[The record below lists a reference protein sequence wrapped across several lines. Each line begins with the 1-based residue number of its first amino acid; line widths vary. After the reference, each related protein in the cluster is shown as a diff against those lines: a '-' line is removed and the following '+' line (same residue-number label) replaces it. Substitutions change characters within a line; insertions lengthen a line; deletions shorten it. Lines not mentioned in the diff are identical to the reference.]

1 MTADVLAVRSG
12 REEGVLRGLAVSVVD
27 LDTIVLVADGPAV
40 SCRVVTDGL
49 VIVIG
54 RVIRVVLGERI
65 VVSPSAGC
73 EFRTLEARVD
83 FSVILVVERGVGWI
97 VVILLDLV
105 VVWPDVVGVER
116 LSTTTGRVMRV
127 VIDELRVRFE
137 PLVGDSCVVEVEG
150 LLTLTDPGVV
160 LGPMVILRFVDEGFD
175 DFGVGEVGR
184 EVPELLEGA
193 RLGADTVGARLEVI
207 PDGIRLGLVAEGVRL
222 GVLAVGDR
230 LGAVGLRVL
239 LPDDALGVVPP
250 ADREVDPG
258 ALLDA
263 LRVETGEAR
272 EVDGAMAAG
281 VAVLDETPE
290 TCL

>member
-1 MTADVLAVRSG
+1 MFTVGA
-12 REEGVLRGLAVSVVD
+12 VD
-27 LDTIVLVADGPAV
+27 LDAIVLVADGPAV
-40 SCRVVTDGL
+40 SCRAVTDGL

-54 RVIRVVLGERI
+54 RVIRVVPDKLAVTFEFG
-65 VVSPSAGC
+65 AGR
-73 EFRTLEARVD
+73 FRTLEARVD
-83 FSVILVVERGVGWI
+83 FSVIVVVERGVGSM
-97 VVILLDLV
+97 VLILAERV

-127 VIDELRVRFE
+127 VLDELMVRFE
-137 PLVGDSCVVEVEG
+137 LVVGGLYVLEVEG

-160 LGPMVILRFVDEGFD
+160 LGPMVILRFVDEEFD

-193 RLGADTVGARLEVI
+193 RLGADIVGARLEFV
-207 PDGIRLGLVAEGVRL
+207 PDGARLGAVADGVRL
-222 GVLAVGDR
+222 GVLTFGDR
-230 LGAVGLRVL
+230 LGAAGLRVL
-239 LPDDALGVVPP
+239 LPDDALGAVPP

-263 LRVETGEAR
+263 LRVEAGEVVG
-272 EVDGAMAAG
+272 VDGVLAAG
-281 VAVLDETPE
+281 VGVAALDETPA

>member
-1 MTADVLAVRSG
+1 
-12 REEGVLRGLAVSVVD
+12 
-27 LDTIVLVADGPAV
+27 
-40 SCRVVTDGL
+40 
-49 VIVIG
+49 
-54 RVIRVVLGERI
+54 
-65 VVSPSAGC
+65 
-73 EFRTLEARVD
+73 
-83 FSVILVVERGVGWI
+83 
-97 VVILLDLV
+97 
-105 VVWPDVVGVER
+105 
-116 LSTTTGRVMRV
+116 MRV

-160 LGPMVILRFVDEGFD
+160 LGPMVILRFVDEEFD

-250 ADREVDPG
+250 ADREVDPVV
-258 ALLDA
+258 LLGA
-263 LRVETGEAR
+263 LRVETCE
-272 EVDGAMAAG
+272 
-281 VAVLDETPE
+281 VLDEAMGAGLGVAAPGETAE